1 MVTLVKE
8 QIAENVANRE
18 QTRPAVASQ
27 QMAAQA
33 PTRQEPAL
41 PGLMDWFKS
50 IAMALDATLAGP
62 AMTDQERTRRQ
73 LAEVRVETKHSMS
86 LYY

>member
-1 MVTLVKE
+1 MVTLVKGK
-8 QIAENVANRE
+8 IAENIADRA

-27 QMAAQA
+27 PMATKA
-33 PTRQEPAL
+33 PTRQEPGL
-41 PGLMDWFKS
+41 PGLMEWFRS
-50 IAMALDATLAGP
+50 MAMALDAILAGP

-73 LAEVRVETKHSMS
+73 LAEVRAETKQSMS